1 MVVAQ
6 AGGAAMSAEASV
18 LFDAPG
24 PKAIVRNRIIAV
36 IGVVLLLL
44 GLAFLIRGLAN
55 PDNNQLTAEKWS
67 PFLEWSSWKN
77 YLIPGLIGT
86 LKAAIISVV
95 LAIVAGILLGMGRL
109 SEIVV
114 LRVVCGAFVEFFR
127 AIPVLM
133 MMFFAYFFGIFV
145 LHISG
150 TALPLFGAVVGLT
163 FYNSCVIA
171 ELVRSGVHNLPR
183 GQREAG
189 YAIGMTSS
197 QTLRTILLPQAIT
210 AMLPSIVSQ
219 LVVILKD
226 SALAYNITYLELL
239 RQGQNL
245 ATYKGNLIPTL
256 IVLAVIYIVIN
267 WALTRAARA
276 VEARLRSGRRGIRP
290 GPLNVGANP
299 ALAVEEQEQAA
310 ATETTR

>member
-1 MVVAQ
+1 
-6 AGGAAMSAEASV
+6 MSAEASV

>member
-1 MVVAQ
+1 
-6 AGGAAMSAEASV
+6 MSAEANV

-24 PKAIVRNRIIAV
+24 PKAIVRHRIIAV
-36 IGVVLLLL
+36 IGVLLLL
-44 GLAFLIRGLAN
+44 VMLAFVIRGLAN
-55 PDNNQLTAEKWS
+55 PENNQLTAEKWL
-67 PFLEWSSWKN
+67 PFLEWSSWEN

-86 LKAAIISVV
+86 LQAAAISVV
-95 LAIVAGILLGMGRL
+95 LSVVAGVLLGLGRL
-109 SEIVV
+109 SDIAIVRLLCSV
-114 LRVVCGAFVEFFR
+114 FVEFFR

-145 LHISG
+145 LGISG
-150 TALPLFGAVVGLT
+150 DILPLFGAVVGLS

-171 ELVRSGVHNLPR
+171 ELVRSGVHSLPR

-189 YAIGMTSS
+189 YAIGLTSG
-197 QTLRTILLPQAIT
+197 QTLTSVLLPQAIT

-245 ATYKGNLIPTL
+245 ATFKGNLIPTL
-256 IVLAVIYIVIN
+256 IVLAAIYIIIN
-267 WALTRAARA
+267 WALTRLARYL
-276 VEARLRSGRRGIRP
+276 EARLRSGKRGIRP
-290 GPLNVGANP
+290 TPLNPGVDP
-299 ALAVEEQEQAA
+299 ALAAEEERQEEAA
-310 ATETTR
+310 AGNTAPR

>member
-1 MVVAQ
+1 
-6 AGGAAMSAEASV
+6 MSAEATV

-24 PKAIVRNRIIAV
+24 PKAIVRYRILAV
-36 IGVVLLLL
+36 VGTLLLL
-44 GLAFLIRGLAN
+44 AGLYFVIRGLAN
-55 PDNNQLTAEKWS
+55 PENNQLTAEKWA
-67 PFLEWSSWKN
+67 PFLEWSSWQD

-86 LKAAIISVV
+86 LQAAIISVV
-95 LAIVAGILLGMGRL
+95 LAIIAGILLGLGRL
-109 SEIVV
+109 SQIAVIR
-114 LRVVCGAFVEFFR
+114 LVCGVFVEFFR

-133 MMFFAYFFGIFV
+133 MMFFAYFLGIFV
-145 LHISG
+145 LGITG
-150 TALPLFGAVVGLT
+150 DALPLFGAVVGLT

-171 ELVRSGVHNLPR
+171 ELVRSGVHSLPR

-189 YAIGMTSS
+189 YAIGLTPT
-197 QTLRTILLPQAIT
+197 QTLTSILLPQAIT

-245 ATYKGNLIPTL
+245 ATFKGNLIPTL

-276 VEARLRSGRRGIRP
+276 LEARMRSGKRGIRP
-290 GPLNVGANP
+290 GPLNVGADP
-299 ALAVEEQEQAA
+299 ALAVEEERQEEEEAA
-310 ATETTR
+310 AGDLR

>member
-1 MVVAQ
+1 
-6 AGGAAMSAEASV
+6 MSAETSV
-18 LFDAPG
+18 LFDSPG
-24 PKAIVRNRIIAV
+24 PKAIVRHRIIAV
-36 IGVVLLLL
+36 VGALILLVVLFFVLK
-44 GLAFLIRGLAN
+44 GLAN
-55 PDNNQLTAEKWS
+55 PANNQLTAEKWS
-67 PFLEWSSWKN
+67 PFLEWSSWKD

-86 LKAAIISVV
+86 LQAAAISVV
-95 LAIVAGILLGMGRL
+95 LAIVAGVLLGMGRL
-109 SEIVV
+109 SQIAVI
-114 LRVVCGAFVEFFR
+114 RAVCGVFVEFFR

-150 TALPLFGAVVGLT
+150 DALPLFGAVVGLT

-171 ELVRSGVHNLPR
+171 ELVRSGVHSLPR

-189 YAIGMTSS
+189 YAIGLTPR
-197 QTLRTILLPQAIT
+197 QTLSAILLPQAIT
-210 AMLPSIVSQ
+210 AMMPSIVSQ

-256 IVLAVIYIVIN
+256 IVLAVIYIIIN
-267 WALTRAARA
+267 WLLTRLAR
-276 VEARLRSGRRGIRP
+276 VLESRMRHSRRGIRP
-290 GPLNVGANP
+290 GPLNPGADP
-299 ALAVEEQEQAA
+299 ALAAEEELQEQAA
-310 ATETTR
+310 GGDLR

>member
-1 MVVAQ
+1 
-6 AGGAAMSAEASV
+6 MSDSSV
-18 LFDAPG
+18 LFDQPG
-24 PKAIVRNRIIAV
+24 PKAIFRHRILAV
-36 IGVVLLLL
+36 IGVLLLL
-44 GLAFLIRGLAN
+44 VVLYFVIKGLSN
-55 PDNNQLTAEKWS
+55 PENDQLTAAKWE
-67 PFLEWSSWKN
+67 PFLEWSSWED

-86 LKAAIISVV
+86 LVASIISVV
-95 LAIVAGILLGMGRL
+95 LSIVAGVLLGMGRL
-109 SEIVV
+109 SQIAVV
-114 LRVVCGAFVEFFR
+114 RLLCGVFVEFFR

-145 LHISG
+145 LKISG
-150 TALPLFGAVVGLT
+150 EALPLFGAVVGLT

-189 YAIGMTSS
+189 LAIGLTPG
-197 QTLRTILLPQAIT
+197 QTLTSILLPQAIT

-245 ATYKGNLIPTL
+245 AVYKGNLIPTL
-256 IVLAVIYIVIN
+256 MVLAVIYILIN

-276 VEARLRSGRRGIRP
+276 LEARMRGSKRGIRP
-290 GPLNVGANP
+290 GPLTAAADP
-299 ALAVEEQEQAA
+299 ALAADEDQQQVGATT
-310 ATETTR
+310 TETR

>member
-1 MVVAQ
+1 
-6 AGGAAMSAEASV
+6 MSRGPEASV

-24 PKAIVRNRIIAV
+24 PKALLRYRILAG
-36 IGVVLLLL
+36 IGVLLLAVVL
-44 GLAFLIRGLAN
+44 YFVITALAN
-55 PDNNQLTAEKWS
+55 PTNNQLTAEKWL
-67 PFLEWSSWKN
+67 PFLEWSSWRD

-86 LKAAIISVV
+86 LQAAAISVV
-95 LAIVAGILLGMGRL
+95 LAVVAGILLGMGRL
-109 SEIVV
+109 SQVAVIR
-114 LRVVCGAFVEFFR
+114 LVCGVFVEFFR

-145 LHISG
+145 LRISG
-150 TALPLFGAVVGLT
+150 DALPLFGAVVGLS

-171 ELVRSGVHNLPR
+171 ELVRSGVYNLPR

-189 YAIGMTSS
+189 YAVGLTYG
-197 QTLRTILLPQAIT
+197 QTLTSVLLPQAIT

-245 ATYKGNLIPTL
+245 ATFKGNLIPTL

-267 WALTRAARA
+267 WALTR
-276 VEARLRSGRRGIRP
+276 VARLLESRMRSSSRGIRP
-290 GPLNVGANP
+290 GPLNIGAVP
-299 ALAVEEQEQAA
+299 QLAVEVERREDAA
-310 ATETTR
+310 AVIDTQR

>member
-1 MVVAQ
+1 
-6 AGGAAMSAEASV
+6 MSVESTV

-24 PKAIVRNRIIAV
+24 PKAIVRYRIIAV
-36 IGVVLLLL
+36 IGVLLLL
-44 GLAFLIRGLAN
+44 AVLYFLFRGLSN
-55 PDNNQLTAEKWS
+55 PSNNQLTAEKWL
-67 PFLEWSSWKN
+67 PFVEWSSWKN

-86 LKAAIISVV
+86 LQAAVISVV
-95 LAIVAGILLGMGRL
+95 LSIVAGILLGLGRL
-109 SEIVV
+109 SDLAVV
-114 LRVVCGAFVEFFR
+114 RMLCGVFVEFFR

-133 MMFFAYFFGIFV
+133 MMFFAYYFGLFT
-145 LHISG
+145 LKISG
-150 TALPLFGAVVGLT
+150 SALPLFGAVIGLT

-189 YAIGMTSS
+189 WAIGLTSG

-226 SALAYNITYLELL
+226 SALAYNIAYLELL

-256 IVLAVIYIVIN
+256 MVLAVIYIVIN

-276 VEARLRSGRRGIRP
+276 LEARLRSGKRGIKTAPRDA
-290 GPLNVGANP
+290 GTNP
-299 ALAVEEQEQAA
+299 ALAAEEGRQEDAA
-310 ATETTR
+310 AAVDQR